1 MLWVELQPVL
11 CLVYAASIGSTKMTD
26 ALFSTIYAGKWT
38 KQGPLSHH
46 TTLFRWD
53 IQMSLIRVA
62 RIWNRKRCL
71 IGGEC

>member
-38 KQGPLSHH
+38 KQG
-46 TTLFRWD
+46 TTIASYNLVQVGYSD
-53 IQMSLIRVA
+53 VTDPGS